1 MRERSKAIERGQS
14 ITFRVP
20 SDTPD
25 YLLKQ
30 LQALKDTERR
40 NFSSKIAG
48 FVLKGVNE
56 TFAAQRETV
65 TIPLPKALTKEQ
77 KSWLKHEH
85 SEALIGTI
93 LYQLLSDPVRATTL
107 LASMNSRSRS
117 IDEALYLQ
125 ETPVYHPSP
134 WAQQEEPSYQQPVKE
149 ANLTSSIP
157 APDEPVLPKVEE
169 EPAPSRQA
177 EIEASLDDLD
187 MDSLFADIHETP
199 SVSADQDDEDPLG
212 DFFADMNK

>member
-1 MRERSKAIERGQS
+1 MSKKSIERGQS

-30 LQALKDTERR
+30 LQKLKETERR
-40 NFSSKIAG
+40 NFSSEIAQ

-56 TFAAQRETV
+56 TYSKERETI
-65 TIPLPKALTKEQ
+65 TIPLPKQLTKEQ

-93 LYQLLSDPVRATTL
+93 LYQLLNDPMRATTL
-107 LASMNSRSRS
+107 LASLNSNTSD

-125 ETPVYHPSP
+125 EEVAS
-134 WAQQEEPSYQQPVKE
+134 ANEEDKQE
-149 ANLTSSIP
+149 AD
-157 APDEPVLPKVEE
+157 PDF
-169 EPAPSRQA
+169 
-177 EIEASLDDLD
+177 SLDNVDLD
-187 MDSLFADIHETP
+187 ALENDIHEKQEEEAETEE
-199 SVSADQDDEDPLG
+199 DDDPLG
-212 DFFADMNK
+212 DFFSSMNK

>member
-1 MRERSKAIERGQS
+1 MVQKPKKIERGQS

-30 LQALKDTERR
+30 LQRLREQERR
-40 NFSSKIAG
+40 NFSSEIAQ

-56 TFAAQRETV
+56 TYESNRETI

-93 LYQLLSDPVRATTL
+93 LYQLLSDPMRATSL
-107 LASMNSRSRS
+107 LASLNSNAPT

-125 ETPVYHPSP
+125 EDYTT
-134 WAQQEEPSYQQPVKE
+134 EETSDQALETDESVDE
-149 ANLTSSIP
+149 AP
-157 APDEPVLPKVEE
+157 AEQV
-169 EPAPSRQA
+169 
-177 EIEASLDDLD
+177 DDALMETLD
-187 MDSLFADIHETP
+187 MSALFEDVHAEDTQSSEE
-199 SVSADQDDEDPLG
+199 DEDDDDPLG
-212 DFFADMNK
+212 DFFANMNK

>member
-1 MRERSKAIERGQS
+1 MVERPKQIERGQS

-30 LQALKDTERR
+30 LTRLKEKERR
-40 NFSSKIAG
+40 NFSSQIAQ

-56 TFAAQRETV
+56 TNQRNRETI
-65 TIPLPKALTKEQ
+65 TIPLPKALSKEQ

-93 LYQLLSDPVRATTL
+93 LYQLLSDPLRASAL
-107 LASMNSRSRS
+107 LASMNSGASN

-125 ETPVYHPSP
+125 EETVENFS
-134 WAQQEEPSYQQPVKE
+134 V
-149 ANLTSSIP
+149 
-157 APDEPVLPKVEE
+157 PDFTYGKTAKQAVNDTKSEE
-169 EPAPSRQA
+169 EILQDEQA
-177 EIEASLDDLD
+177 MDDID
-187 MDSLFADIHETP
+187 MDHLFDDIHPEKAAEP
-199 SVSADQDDEDPLG
+199 EEELEEEDPLG
-212 DFFADMNK
+212 DFFANMNK

>member
-1 MRERSKAIERGQS
+1 MSKKSIERGQS

-30 LQALKDTERR
+30 LQKLKETERR
-40 NFSSKIAG
+40 NFSSEIAQ

-56 TFAAQRETV
+56 TYSKERETI
-65 TIPLPKALTKEQ
+65 TIPLPKQLTKEQ

-93 LYQLLSDPVRATTL
+93 LYQLLNDPMRATTL
-107 LASMNSRSRS
+107 LASLNSNTSD

-125 ETPVYHPSP
+125 EEVAS
-134 WAQQEEPSYQQPVKE
+134 ASEEDKQEADS
-149 ANLTSSIP
+149 
-157 APDEPVLPKVEE
+157 DF
-169 EPAPSRQA
+169 
-177 EIEASLDDLD
+177 SLDNVDLD
-187 MDSLFADIHETP
+187 ALENDIHEKQEEEAETEE
-199 SVSADQDDEDPLG
+199 DDDPLG
-212 DFFADMNK
+212 DFFSSMNK